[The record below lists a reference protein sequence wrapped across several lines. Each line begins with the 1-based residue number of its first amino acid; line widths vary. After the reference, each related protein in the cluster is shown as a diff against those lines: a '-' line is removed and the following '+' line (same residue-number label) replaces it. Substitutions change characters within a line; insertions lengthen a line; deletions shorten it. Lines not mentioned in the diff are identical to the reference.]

1 MIYRLLAVGHRF
13 SRSRNT
19 LTMMSGAIRRTTQ
32 RLSSVDWSSPVFK
45 GDHEIS
51 AMVSSF
57 RAWTAQADA
66 MAEKF
71 SAPPT
76 PIDFAAAKKSVRDV
90 ALVEAL
96 EKMYKS
102 AKPPA
107 ETFAWSAED
116 QAKKAQLVEDAK
128 ADMAFT
134 KEMIDD
140 TEKEIVY
147 MRLNKTTRDMSVNDM
162 KEIYPDIAEEVENEI
177 ENREWFKDTLN
188 K

>member
-1 MIYRLLAVGHRF
+1 
-13 SRSRNT
+13 
-19 LTMMSGAIRRTTQ
+19 
-32 RLSSVDWSSPVFK
+32 
-45 GDHEIS
+45 
-51 AMVSSF
+51 MVASF

-76 PIDFAAAKKSVRDV
+76 PIDFSSAKKSVRDV

-102 AKPPA
+102 ASPPA
-107 ETFAWSAED
+107 QTYEWSVDD

-128 ADMAFT
+128 AGMAFT
-134 KEMIDD
+134 QEMIDD

-162 KEIYPDIAEEVENEI
+162 KEIYPDIADEVETEI